1 MKQKISIAIA
11 DDFPALI
18 KGMRYIIES
27 ADKTYTVTIEATDGD
42 DLIRK
47 LDTAKNK
54 PDIVLLDISMPK
66 KNGFEALAVI
76 IKKWK
81 GIKVIM
87 QSMYFDEFN
96 AIKAFRTGASAFIS
110 KEADPKEIALVLK
123 NVIQHGYYYS
133 TWIEDNI
140 LPNVRDSDYETTIT
154 PKEREFL
161 EHICSDLTY
170 AQIAELLGKSSRT
183 IETYRDTL
191 FQKLNVKS
199 RTGLAIFAIKSG
211 ITRL

>member
-81 GIKVIM
+81 GIRVIM

>member
-18 KGMRYIIES
+18 KGIRYIIENS
-27 ADKTYTVTIEATDGD
+27 DKSYNVTIEATDGD
-42 DLIRK
+42 DLIK
-47 LDTAKNK
+47 KIDKAQTK
-54 PDIVLLDISMPK
+54 PDIVLLDISMPN
-66 KNGFEALAVI
+66 KNGFEALAEI

-87 QSMYFDEFN
+87 QSMYFDEYN
-96 AIKAFRTGASAFIS
+96 AIKAFRLGASAFIS
-110 KEADPKEIALVLK
+110 KEANPLEIERTLK
-123 NVIQHGYYYS
+123 SVIKHGYYYS
-133 TWIEDNI
+133 TWIEENI
-140 LPNVRDSDYETTIT
+140 LPNVRDLDYETTIT

-161 EHICSDLTY
+161 EHVCTDLTY
-170 AQIAELLGKSSRT
+170 AQIAEILGKSART
-183 IETYRDTL
+183 IETYRDAL

-211 ITRL
+211 IARV